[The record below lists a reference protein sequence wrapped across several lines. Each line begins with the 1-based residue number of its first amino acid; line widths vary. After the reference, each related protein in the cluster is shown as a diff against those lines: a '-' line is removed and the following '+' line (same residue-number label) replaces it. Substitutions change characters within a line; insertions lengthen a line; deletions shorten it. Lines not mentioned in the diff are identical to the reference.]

1 MTTSEL
7 AEAIIEIELKA
18 LEDVEINSDIEDK
31 IKERSEALAEA
42 IAKFV
47 QESGS

>member
-1 MTTSEL
+1 MTTAEL

-18 LEDVEINSDIEDK
+18 LEDVEIDSDIEDK
-31 IKERSEALAEA
+31 IKERAEALAEA

-47 QESGS
+47 EESGS